1 MSMRNKRQFCF
12 SRICET
18 MAACDGASI
27 TSDRAMC
34 GACERKLAQK
44 AKTKPLKLRGE
55 THVKY
60 EESRRGR

>member
-1 MSMRNKRQFCF
+1 
-12 SRICET
+12 